1 MIKLL
6 DQSYLWQVKRY
17 LANLS
22 NYRGALTF
30 HIFCSLRCV
39 SKTRRVPKQFPN
51 KLQRSTRNILIFK
64 DISPRKADGL
74 WTSAVFSVRIS

>member
-1 MIKLL
+1 MIKLR

-22 NYRGALTF
+22 NYGGALIF
-30 HIFCSLRCV
+30 HIFCSLRWV
-39 SKTRRVPKQFPN
+39 SKTQRMPKQFQN
-51 KLQRSTRNILIFK
+51 RLQPATRNMLIFNE
-64 DISPRKADGL
+64 IIPRKADGL